1 MCPLLLA
8 AVIGGPVP
16 PSAPSAPAPSVEL
29 PAEALDAATRRKV
42 ARPFARIATSLEAA
56 R

>member
-16 PSAPSAPAPSVEL
+16 PSALSVAL
-29 PAEALDAATRRKV
+29 PVEADAATRQKA
-42 ARPFARIATSLEAA
+42 ARLFARIATSLEAA
-56 R
+56 K